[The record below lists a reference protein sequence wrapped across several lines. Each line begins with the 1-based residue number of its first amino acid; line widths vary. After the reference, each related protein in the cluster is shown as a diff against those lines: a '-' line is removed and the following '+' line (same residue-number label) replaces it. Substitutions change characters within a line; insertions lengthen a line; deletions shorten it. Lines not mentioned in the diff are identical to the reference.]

1 MQKLFVAFSQIDS
14 SLARRFEGTGLGLA
28 MVKQLAELHG
38 GTVAVASEEGVG
50 ACFAV
55 WLPLRQSAAI
65 QAPLSTPRASA
76 IPHGERT
83 ALVVEDD
90 ELAADLIRLLLEADG
105 FSVIMAGSAEAALAM
120 VPRPDL
126 SLITV
131 DIQLPGIDGWE
142 FLLRIREIPVLAD
155 VPVVIIAGVADRN
168 LALASGAVAVLQ
180 KPISRPQLKAALA
193 HLKPELPNDTAPTI
207 LVVDDDPR
215 AVDVIAQMLMA
226 PAYNV
231 VKAYRGEDAIE
242 LAQTLLPDLILLD
255 LTMPDVSG
263 FDVVNA
269 LKNRPDTAHIPVLFL
284 TAEDIAEHQ
293 SPASHDS
300 ECVSA
305 PMVARPEFSRRD
317 FMKSVRHALEPNKE
331 SSGTWPEF

>member
-1 MQKLFVAFSQIDS
+1 
-14 SLARRFEGTGLGLA
+14 

-55 WLPLRQSAAI
+55 WLPLRQRTAVPPVTFMPKAVSYALGA
-65 QAPLSTPRASA
+65 
-76 IPHGERT
+76 RT

-90 ELAADLIRLLLEADG
+90 ESAADLIRLLLEADG
-105 FSVIMAGSAEAALAM
+105 FEVIVAESAEAALAM
-120 VPRPDL
+120 APRPDL

-142 FLLRIREIPVLAD
+142 FLLRIREIPALAD

-193 HLKPELPNDTAPTI
+193 HLKPERMSDTAPTI

-215 AVDVIAQMLMA
+215 AVEVIAEMLLA

-231 VKAYRGEDAIE
+231 VRAYRGEEAIQ

-255 LTMPDVSG
+255 LAMPDVSG
-263 FDVVNA
+263 FDVVSA
-269 LKNRPDTAHIPVLFL
+269 LKNRADTAHIPVLFL
-284 TAEDIAEHQ
+284 TAENIVSSKNPTLLDHEYDTSLA
-293 SPASHDS
+293 AS
-300 ECVSA
+300 A
-305 PMVARPEFSRRD
+305 PEFSRHD
-317 FMKSVRHALEPNKE
+317 FMKSVRRALEPSKE
-331 SSGTWPEF
+331 SSGSWPEF